1 MTPSQIQSSIK
12 NFELVEKRRQQII
25 KASIRLFKEKG
36 FHKTTTREI
45 AKESGFSIGTLY
57 EYVRT
62 KEDVLFL
69 VYGAIYNK
77 VHERLE
83 ATIDYKHPSIENLI
97 AVIESYIRLI
107 DEMQEEVVIMYQEMK
122 SLQETTKDYVL
133 EKERELVGML
143 KQLIG
148 SCHPTGITEQD
159 AELIANN
166 IFVQGQMWGFRRWAL
181 HKQFT
186 LEEYTESQVHYL
198 MRALSLRD
206 VD

>member
-1 MTPSQIQSSIK
+1 MTPSQIQYSIQ
-12 NFELVEKRRQQII
+12 NFELVEQRRQQII
-25 KASIRLFKEKG
+25 KASIRLFTAQG
-36 FHKTTTREI
+36 FDKRTTREF
-45 AKESGFSIGTLY
+45 AKKTGCSLGTLY

-143 KQLIG
+143 KQLIR

-198 MRALSLRD
+198 MRALSIRG